1 VENDSSLFQLAAL
14 RAAQKKLGGTAKD
27 ELLSAEPSEFH
38 KIVSQAAEE
47 SPMIKANVTS
57 YTPEDYANFKTFL
70 SEDKKSGYAIKP
82 AKETTDKLRDELIS
96 VFSKEKGRGKDILKH
111 AVDVGGAKQL
121 DAFDINNK
129 LPSLYG
135 KEFKETSRLKFD
147 PQYAPEGWDYQKL
160 GTPDVVGMELDN
172 ATSKE
177 IKRAIR
183 KKVTPA
189 AIKYGIPGLAL
200 AAASSDNSVDEA
212 LANTFI
218 PGGAEALGD
227 PLEDRMIMEEV
238 KARQN
243 YDHSQAGMAAEARRQ
258 ALQKLGK

>member
-27 ELLSAEPSEFH
+27 ELLPADSSEFH
-38 KIVSQAAEE
+38 KIVSEAAEE

-57 YTPEDYANFKTFL
+57 YTPEDYAKFKTFL
-70 SEDKKSGYAIKP
+70 SSDKKSGYAIKP
-82 AKETTDKLRDELIS
+82 ANETSDKLRVELIS
-96 VFSKEKGRGKDILKH
+96 VFSKEKGRGKDILEH

-147 PQYAPEGWDYQKL
+147 PQYAPEGWDYDKL
-160 GTPDVVGMELDN
+160 GTPDVIGMELDN
-172 ATSKE
+172 STGKV
-177 IKRAIR
+177 IR
-183 KKVTPA
+183 RGARQAGKA
-189 AIKYGIPGLAL
+189 ALKYGLPAL
-200 AAASSDNSVDEA
+200 AIGAASSDNSVDEA
-212 LANTFI
+212 LMNTFI
-218 PGGAEALGD
+218 PGGVEALGD
-227 PLEDRMIMEEV
+227 PLEDRMMMEEV

-243 YDHSQAGMAAEARRQ
+243 YDAAKQKREALNRIRGFS
-258 ALQKLGK
+258 GK